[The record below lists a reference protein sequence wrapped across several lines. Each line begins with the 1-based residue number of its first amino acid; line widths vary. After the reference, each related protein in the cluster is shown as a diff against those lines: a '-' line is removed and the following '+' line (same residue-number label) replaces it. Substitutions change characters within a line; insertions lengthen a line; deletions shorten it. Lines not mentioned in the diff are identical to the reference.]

1 MLKGIKAF
9 YDFSGIDYKNK
20 QIQNPTNKHSMVNYL
35 LFFEYCES
43 IVYAQGTNFRGFC
56 CLMKPGKF
64 KSNKIELVH
73 TLSVPV
79 FKTTN

>member
-1 MLKGIKAF
+1 MLKGIKTF

-35 LFFEYCES
+35 LPFECES
-43 IVYAQGTNFRGFC
+43 IVYSQGTNFRGFR

-64 KSNKIELVH
+64 KSNEIELVH